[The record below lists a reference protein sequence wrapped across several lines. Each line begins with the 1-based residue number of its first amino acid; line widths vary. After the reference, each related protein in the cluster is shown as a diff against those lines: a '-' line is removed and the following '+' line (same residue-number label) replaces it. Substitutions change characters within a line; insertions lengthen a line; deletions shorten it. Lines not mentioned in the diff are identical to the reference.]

1 MNLHFSLC
9 SERIKQISKIFLIF
23 TYLLDSRLRS
33 QKSNIDQCDQMSRCC
48 MTVGIIGLETPPPT
62 TLMWSLDKFWWNTEI
77 TCLRRDARPRPARPR
92 CRKRNKFVWN
102 DRKWLGCRHVKHV
115 WNLKCNIFMR
125 HLLADSFFCTK
136 CLLAPSHFDSLSRQ
150 DYFHLKL
157 VCNDLHWR
165 MFAFVCQP
173 NCVLLKVL

>member
-115 WNLKCNIFMR
+115 QYFNVTKIGRFC
-125 HLLADSFFCTK
+125 FCTK
-136 CLLAPSHFDSLSRQ
+136 CLLAPSHFNSLSKQ
-150 DYFHLKL
+150 DNFHLKL
-157 VCNDLHWR
+157 VRNDLH
-165 MFAFVCQP
+165 
-173 NCVLLKVL
+173 